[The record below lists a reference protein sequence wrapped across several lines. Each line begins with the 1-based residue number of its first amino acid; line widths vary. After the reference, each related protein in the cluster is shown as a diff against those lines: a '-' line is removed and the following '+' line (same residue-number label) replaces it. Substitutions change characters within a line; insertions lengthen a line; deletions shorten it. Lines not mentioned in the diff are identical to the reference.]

1 MDHSRSAFRRSLN
14 YISFAA
20 SSSTAWSYA
29 REVDVIYVYATQMTA
44 ALAPWLWK
52 LAGGAPYVL
61 HVQDLWPDS
70 ITGSSIVG
78 AGTSQVVSGLLTPW
92 LSSVYHHAS
101 AVVGIAPTMMNT
113 LIERGVH
120 PTKAH
125 LIYNWAEEGSRRT
138 VRTSATRRGNTNRT
152 NIIYAGNVG
161 DMQALDAAV
170 LAAHQA
176 VDTGVHLTIIG
187 GGVALPTIRA
197 LADDLRMTNVDFVG
211 PVPRTVMGEF
221 YSTADFAL
229 VSLRDLSVFRGTIPS
244 KFQAA
249 LSHGVPVIST
259 VQGDLRQ
266 LVKELA
272 VGFTAEAEEA
282 NSLEAA
288 FRAAAATS
296 NSDRG
301 RMASRARE
309 VYASRF
315 SLESGVTAIESVLR
329 ESARS
334 GKQRSERK
342 KDEQVKYAGN

>member
-20 SSSTAWSYA
+20 SSSTAWSW
-29 REVDVIYVYATQMTA
+29 RGVDVITYATQMTA

-211 PVPRTVMGEF
+211 PVPRTVM
-221 YSTADFAL
+221 
-229 VSLRDLSVFRGTIPS
+229 VSLQHGRLCACQPS
-244 KFQAA
+244 GLISFPGDHPIQ
-249 LSHGVPVIST
+249 VPGS
-259 VQGDLRQ
+259 LH
-266 LVKELA
+266 
-272 VGFTAEAEEA
+272 TAC
-282 NSLEAA
+282 L
-288 FRAAAATS
+288 
-296 NSDRG
+296 
-301 RMASRARE
+301 
-309 VYASRF
+309 
-315 SLESGVTAIESVLR
+315 
-329 ESARS
+329 
-334 GKQRSERK
+334 
-342 KDEQVKYAGN
+342 